1 MTVRIQLRRDTA
13 ANWAAANT
21 VLADGEPGIN
31 TTTGQIKIGDGVTA
45 WNNLS
50 YSMTGPTG
58 PAAPELPH
66 PFLLM
71 GA

>member
-1 MTVRIQLRRDTA
+1 MTVRIQLRRDTD
-13 ANWAAANT
+13 ANWQSVNP
-21 VLADGEPGIN
+21 VLATGEPGIN

-45 WNNLS
+45 WNGLS
-50 YSMTGPTG
+50 YSLTGPTG

>member
-1 MTVRIQLRRDTA
+1 MAIRIQLRRDTG

-21 VLADGEPGIN
+21 VLADGELGIN
-31 TTTGQIKIGDGVTA
+31 STTGQIKIGDGTTA

-50 YSMTGPTG
+50 YAATGPTG
-58 PAAPELPH
+58 PAGESALH